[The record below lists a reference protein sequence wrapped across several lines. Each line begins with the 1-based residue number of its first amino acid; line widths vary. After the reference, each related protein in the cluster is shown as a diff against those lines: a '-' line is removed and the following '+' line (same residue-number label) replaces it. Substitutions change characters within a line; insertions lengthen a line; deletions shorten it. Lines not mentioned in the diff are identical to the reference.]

1 MRRLRPAGSLVGL
14 AAAGLLLAVPAPPV
28 LAARSAATP
37 APGPSSGVLIN
48 EVYGGGGNSGAIFTR
63 DFIELAN
70 RGSDPV
76 DLAGWTVQYHSAS
89 PTGGWQATP
98 LTGTIAPGGYLVVAE
113 AAGAGG
119 TTDVP
124 AQIEGDIAMGS
135 GAGTVALVASTTL
148 LGCSDSAGCVAGSV
162 DLVGYGNATIAEGA
176 PVPGASNTHSVA
188 RRPLPDTDVN
198 ATDFAA
204 ADPTP
209 GAADAG
215 PVNPPVNPPDPGPV
229 RIHDIQGTSFVSP
242 LDGRPI
248 GNVPGVVT
256 AVRTATSPRGF
267 FLQDPA
273 PDGDPATSEG
283 IFVYTNA
290 PGVTAGDAVLVSGT
304 VKDFYPDGAPAV
316 AQALSITEI
325 TGPTVTVLSSGN
337 PLPAPELIT
346 PTTVPDRFAPDL
358 GGASI
363 ETTPITPARSALD
376 FWESREGMRV
386 EIDDARVVGP
396 TSSYG
401 EQYVTSKPSQDTSF
415 RGGTLLT
422 GENAIPSGRIQVVPL
437 VASPAVDVADS
448 YTGATVG
455 PVDYSRFGG
464 FGIAATQLGPVRR
477 GGLTP
482 GVAATPTRRQLSIA
496 TYNVQNLAPADPAA
510 KFAALARGIVSNLAA
525 PDIVALEE
533 VQDNDGA
540 ADDGVV
546 AADRTLAVLTGA
558 ITAAGGPRYQWR
570 EIDPAD
576 DQDGGQPG
584 GNIRTVLLF
593 NPDRVAF
600 VDRGDPGVD
609 RTRTATAVT
618 GRVGDPRLT
627 LSPGRIDPGNPA
639 WNSSRKPLVAE
650 FRFQGRPVFVI
661 ANHFD
666 SKGGDQSAD
675 GRFQYPARSSE
686 VQRRAQAPLVHSF
699 VLSILARNLFAQTVV
714 LGDLNDFQFSPALAT
729 VRTGRADGRGFP
741 ALVDLIDTLPANRR
755 YTYVYQGVSQVLDHI
770 LLTPGSF
777 LTGSV
782 QYEVV
787 HLNSEFAA
795 QTSDHDPQVVRLFG
809 PFF

>member
-1 MRRLRPAGSLVGL
+1 MRRLRPTGPLVGF
-14 AAAGLLLAVPAPPV
+14 AVVGLLLAAPAPPV
-28 LAARSAATP
+28 LATPGTAAAAAPSA
-37 APGPSSGVLIN
+37 GVVIN
-48 EVYGGGGNSGAIFTR
+48 EVYGGGGNSGATFTR

-70 RGSDPV
+70 RGSTAV
-76 DLAGWTVQYHSAS
+76 DLAGWSVQYQPAAANKA
-89 PTGGWQATP
+89 WQATP
-98 LTGTIAPGGYLVVAE
+98 LAGTLAPGGYLVVAE
-113 AAGAGG
+113 AAGTGG

-124 AQIEGDIAMGS
+124 AQISGSIAMGS
-135 GAGTVALVASTTL
+135 ASGTVALVSATAL
-148 LGCSDSAGCVAGSV
+148 LNCTDSAGCRAASV
-162 DLVGYGNATIAEGA
+162 DLVGYGVAAIAEGA
-176 PVPGASNTHSVA
+176 PAPAASNTRSVG
-188 RRPLPDTDVN
+188 RRPSPDTDVN

-204 ADPTP
+204 SNPTP
-209 GAADAG
+209 GAPNAG
-215 PVNPPVNPPDPGPV
+215 PVNPPPVPPDPGPL

-242 LDGRPI
+242 LDGRPVS
-248 GNVPGVVT
+248 NVPGVVT
-256 AVRTATSPRGF
+256 GVRTATSPRGF
-267 FLQDPA
+267 FLQDPK
-273 PDGDPATSEG
+273 PDGNPATSEG
-283 IFVYTNA
+283 LFVYTNN
-290 PGVTAGDAVLVSGT
+290 PDVRAGDAVLVSGT

-316 AQALSITEI
+316 AQELSITEI
-325 TGPTVTVLSSGN
+325 TGPTVTVLNSGN

-346 PTTVPDRFAPDL
+346 PATVPDRFAPDL

-363 ETTPITPARSALD
+363 ETTPITTARSALD

-386 EIDDARVVGP
+386 EIDNARVVGP
-396 TSSYG
+396 TNRYG
-401 EQYVTSKPSQDTSF
+401 EQYVTSKPRQDTSF

-422 GENAIPSGRIQVVPL
+422 GENAIPSGRIQLVPL
-437 VASPAVDVADS
+437 VASPAVDVADV
-448 YTGATVG
+448 YTGPTVG

-464 FGIAATQLGPVRR
+464 FLIAATQLGPVRR

-510 KFAALARGIVSNLAA
+510 KFAALAHGIVTNLAA

-540 ADDGVV
+540 ADHGVV
-546 AADRTLAVLTGA
+546 AADRTLAKLTAA

-570 EIDPAD
+570 EIDPAN

-593 NPDRVAF
+593 DPTRVSF
-600 VDRGDPGVD
+600 VDRGDRGID

-661 ANHFD
+661 ANHFN
-666 SKGGDQSAD
+666 SKGGDQSAN
-675 GRFQYPARSSE
+675 GRYQYPTRSSE
-686 VQRRAQAPLVHSF
+686 AQRRAQAALVHSF

-741 ALVDLIDTLPANRR
+741 ALFDLIDTLPANRR

-770 LLTPGSF
+770 LLTPGTF

-782 QYEVV
+782 RYEVV

-809 PFF
+809 SYF

>member
-1 MRRLRPAGSLVGL
+1 MRRLRPTGPLVGF
-14 AAAGLLLAVPAPPV
+14 AVVGLLLAAPAPPV
-28 LAARSAATP
+28 LATPGTAAAAAPSA
-37 APGPSSGVLIN
+37 GVVIN
-48 EVYGGGGNSGAIFTR
+48 EVYGGGGNSGATFTR

-70 RGSDPV
+70 RGSAPV
-76 DLAGWTVQYHSAS
+76 DLAGWSVQYHPAAAG
-89 PTGGWQATP
+89 PWQATP
-98 LTGTIAPGGYLVVAE
+98 LSGTLAPGGYLVVAE
-113 AAGAGG
+113 APGAGG

-124 AQIEGDIAMGS
+124 AQISGSIAMS
-135 GAGTVALVASTTL
+135 SSAGTVALTTSTTL
-148 LGCSDSAGCVAGSV
+148 LGCTDSIGCTAGSV
-162 DLVGYGNATIAEGA
+162 DLVGYGNAGIAEGA
-176 PVPGASNTHSVA
+176 PVPGAANTRSVG
-188 RRPLPDTDVN
+188 RRPSPDTDVN
-198 ATDFAA
+198 AADFTTG
-204 ADPTP
+204 DPTP
-209 GAADAG
+209 GAANAG
-215 PVNPPVNPPDPGPV
+215 PVNPPPVSGDAGPL

-242 LDGRPI
+242 VDGHPV

-256 AVRTATSPRGF
+256 GVRAAASPRGF
-267 FLQDPA
+267 FLQDPN
-273 PDGDPATSEG
+273 PDADPATSEG
-283 IFVYTNA
+283 IFVYMNTPDVA
-290 PGVTAGDAVLVSGT
+290 AGDAVLVSGT

-325 TGPTVTVLSSGN
+325 TGPTVIVLSSGH

-346 PTTVPDRFAPDL
+346 PGTIPDQFAPDL

-396 TSSYG
+396 TSRYG
-401 EQYVTSKPSQDTSF
+401 EQYVTSKPGQDTSF

-422 GENAIPSGRIQVVPL
+422 GENAIPSGRIEVVPL
-437 VASPAVDVADS
+437 VASPAVDVADV
-448 YTGATVG
+448 YTGPTIG

-464 FGIAATQLGPVRR
+464 FLIAATQLGPVHH

-482 GVAATPTRRQLSIA
+482 GVATTPTRRQLSIA
-496 TYNVQNLAPADPAA
+496 TYNVENLAPADPAA
-510 KFAALARGIVSNLAA
+510 KYAALAGGIVSNLAA

-533 VQDNDGA
+533 VQDNDAA

-546 AADRTLAVLTGA
+546 AADRTLIVLTGA
-558 ITAAGGPRYQWR
+558 ITAAGGPHYQWR
-570 EIDPAD
+570 EIDPAN

-600 VDRGDPGVD
+600 VDRGDPGID
-609 RTRTATAVT
+609 RTHTATTVT

-666 SKGGDQSAD
+666 SKGGDQSAE
-675 GRFQYPARSSE
+675 GRYQYPARRSE
-686 VQRRAQAPLVHSF
+686 VQRQAQAALVHSF
-699 VLSILARNLFAQTVV
+699 VMSILACNLFAQTVV

-741 ALVDLIDTLPANRR
+741 ALFDLIDTLPANRR

-770 LLTPGSF
+770 LLTPGTF
-777 LTGSV
+777 LTGAV

-787 HLNSEFAA
+787 HLNSEFAD